1 MHRNDLQIIAQTK
14 LDDATLLLQ
23 HGCGSNAYYLAG
35 YAIEIALKACIT
47 KRIRAETIPDLAFVK
62 SIYNHNLR
70 DLVKVANLTTQL
82 GLQQQSDSSFAAN
95 WAIVCEWGPTERYN
109 VIALDA
115 AELLISSIS
124 DRQHGVL
131 PWIKAYW

>member
-1 MHRNDLQIIAQTK
+1 MHRSNLQIVAQTK
-14 LDDATLLLQ
+14 LEDATLLLQ
-23 HGCGSNAYYLAG
+23 HGCSSNAYYLAG
-35 YAIEIALKACIT
+35 YAIEIGLKACIT
-47 KRIRAETIPDLAFVK
+47 KRIQAETIPDLAFVK

-82 GLQQQSDSSFAAN
+82 ELRQQTDSSFAAN

-109 VIALDA
+109 VIALES
-115 AELLISSIS
+115 AEFLISAIS
-124 DRQHGVL
+124 DPQHGVL